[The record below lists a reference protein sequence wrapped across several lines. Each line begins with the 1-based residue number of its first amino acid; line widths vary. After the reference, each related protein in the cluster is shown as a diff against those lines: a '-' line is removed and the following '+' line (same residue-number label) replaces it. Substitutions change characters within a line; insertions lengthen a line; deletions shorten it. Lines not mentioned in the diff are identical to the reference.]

1 LPGKGTS
8 ELRTAFICRFV
19 RFLTGEV
26 GVDRILLVFFVAVVG
41 SLLLP
46 AMRLGRVIQRG
57 RTRST
62 SPYHRVTTVRLE
74 SDDMSLQVQGEP
86 TAGRETIGDK
96 EQIDHPLAP
105 SAGTG
110 DFEFRPLT
118 EEEKKEFVDSLDAKG
133 KQVLEELAGGAT
145 TTSDSELPNTS
156 PTIAS

>member
-1 LPGKGTS
+1 M
-8 ELRTAFICRFV
+8 E
-19 RFLTGEV
+19 
-26 GVDRILLVFFVAVVG
+26 DDILLVLFVVAVG

-46 AMRLGRVIQRG
+46 AMRLARVIQG

-62 SPYHRVTTVRLE
+62 SPYHRVTSVRLE
-74 SDDMSLQVQGEP
+74 SETDKTGMSLQVQGEP
-86 TAGRETIGDK
+86 TTGRETIGEIK

-133 KQVLEELAGGAT
+133 KQILAELTVQSKKSDDSVSLLPGPAT
-145 TTSDSELPNTS
+145 AL
-156 PTIAS
+156 